1 MKNNDRHM
9 ALPTD
14 LTLPEGI
21 VPVDDLLRADP
32 SDGRPI
38 VLVTAG
44 ESETALEIPAGAD
57 LTLIEFFEKNADA
70 RTEISLGPDARFH
83 HIRIITDGADTTCRI
98 TQADGSTLS
107 LSTLVLG
114 GNSQNSFEIDC
125 HQGTHTSL
133 YGLALPQGDETVG
146 NHIRLYHKK
155 PYGQSFQ
162 RFKYVADGHSR
173 ARFDGKIIVEKD
185 AQKIEA
191 YQKNNNILLADTA
204 RIETDPQLEIYA
216 DDVRCSHGATV
227 GQLDDTALFYMQ
239 SRGIP
244 YRIAHKMLVRSFLDE
259 TLDGLAH
266 IDWLHEAI
274 EKIISKRLGQ

>member
-83 HIRIITDGADTTCRI
+83 HLPHHSGRRKHP
-98 TQADGSTLS
+98 LS
-107 LSTLVLG
+107 FHPRTGRKFPKQFRDRLSPGHAHLALRT
-114 GNSQNSFEIDC
+114 
-125 HQGTHTSL
+125 
-133 YGLALPQGDETVG
+133 GLAP
-146 NHIRLYHKK
+146 
-155 PYGQSFQ
+155 
-162 RFKYVADGHSR
+162 
-173 ARFDGKIIVEKD
+173 
-185 AQKIEA
+185 
-191 YQKNNNILLADTA
+191 
-204 RIETDPQLEIYA
+204 
-216 DDVRCSHGATV
+216 
-227 GQLDDTALFYMQ
+227 
-239 SRGIP
+239 RG
-244 YRIAHKMLVRSFLDE
+244 
-259 TLDGLAH
+259 
-266 IDWLHEAI
+266 
-274 EKIISKRLGQ
+274 